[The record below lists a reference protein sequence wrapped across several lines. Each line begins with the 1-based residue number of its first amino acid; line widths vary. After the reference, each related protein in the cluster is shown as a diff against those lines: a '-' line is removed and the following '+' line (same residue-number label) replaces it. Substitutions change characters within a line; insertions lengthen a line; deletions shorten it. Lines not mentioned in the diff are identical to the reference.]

1 MEKEPSNGFSVAD
14 FEKFEE
20 ETRRFKDA
28 LTEEELKVLLYI
40 QLYNSGDADD
50 KLPNQDEIEEVA
62 KDKLRK
68 AGLDA
73 DNYERY
79 IELKK

>member
-1 MEKEPSNGFSVAD
+1 MENEPTNGFSGED
-14 FEKFEE
+14 FNKFGE
-20 ETRRFKDA
+20 ETKKFKEA
-28 LTEEELKVLLYI
+28 LTEEELNVLVYI
-40 QLYNSGDADD
+40 HLHFSGDATD

-62 KDKLRK
+62 MAKLRK